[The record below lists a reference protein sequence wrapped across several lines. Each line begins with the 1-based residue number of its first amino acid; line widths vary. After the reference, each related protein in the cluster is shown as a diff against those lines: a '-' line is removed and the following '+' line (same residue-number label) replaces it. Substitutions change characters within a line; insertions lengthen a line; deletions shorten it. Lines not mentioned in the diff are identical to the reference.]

1 MQSGIKTTRRTGRE
15 DMASY
20 LDRLLR
26 QEPEQARPTPSN
38 SDPEYPAS
46 LPAMGQQGGLP
57 SWDRASASGAA
68 DRAARPGLEESAAS
82 PRAGEDRHPTPA
94 ARRQVRTRARNQ
106 SDRRNRVMQTG
117 MAVLVPIL
125 AITFVLVVR
134 NAFKPVSPGT
144 VKAVTSLPS
153 VAKPAADVEVDWE
166 IPPVYQADGRDPM
179 RIVSSSVQ
187 DMEGVV
193 TQADVRKKLDVRGV
207 VLAGSRLAVI
217 IGTHLVREGD
227 AVPDISGLTV
237 IRIGDDGVEFGLNG
251 KSWKQDAR
259 QDLEVKGVLV
269 SEDKPAAIIGTR
281 LVHKGD
287 ELTEIPGLT
296 VIGIE
301 WDGVEFE
308 LGGERWK
315 QTVSSPAEA
324 PH

>member
-1 MQSGIKTTRRTGRE
+1 MQSGIKTTRRAGRE

-26 QEPEQARPTPSN
+26 QEPEQALPAPSN
-38 SDPEYPAS
+38 ADPEYPAS
-46 LPAMGQQGGLP
+46 FPAMGQQGGLP
-57 SWDRASASGAA
+57 SWDRASAPGAA
-68 DRAARPGLEESAAS
+68 DRSARPGVEESAAS
-82 PRAGEDRHPTPA
+82 SRAGEDRRPAQA
-94 ARRQVRTRARNQ
+94 ARRQVRTRSHYQ
-106 SDRRNRVMQTG
+106 SDRLNRVMQTG

-134 NAFKPVSPGT
+134 NAFKPASPRT
-144 VKAVTSLPS
+144 VKAVAILPS
-153 VAKPAADVEVDWE
+153 VAKPANDIEVDWE

-179 RIVSSSVQ
+179 KIASSSVQ

-193 TQADVRKKLDVRGV
+193 TQADVRKKLDVKGV
-207 VLAGSRLAVI
+207 VLTGSRLAVI
-217 IGTHLVREGD
+217 IGANLVREGD
-227 AVPDISGLTV
+227 PVPDIQGLTV

-259 QDLEVKGVLV
+259 QDLEVKGILV

-301 WDGVEFE
+301 LDGVEFE
-308 LGGERWK
+308 LGSERWK